1 MTTNLEESAST
12 KAVAVA
18 AVIVVGAAVLLGV
31 DYSQTRDRASTNQ
44 ISIAEMRIELKN
56 LSGALSESTEA
67 TRDLID
73 VIKSTAK

>member
-31 DYSQTRDRASTNQ
+31 DYSQTRDRL
-44 ISIAEMRIELKN
+44 RP
-56 LSGALSESTEA
+56 
-67 TRDLID
+67 
-73 VIKSTAK
+73 IKFL